1 MNTHTDTQE
10 KHLKYRA
17 NSFNPAASVID
28 AERRSA
34 EAVDR
39 NPEFFGAEDH
49 QHTIGAVK
57 HICQGF
63 FRIKGDIIVTH
74 RSGRSQ
80 PFTTVTVRHPQFP
93 NHLSHAE
100 KQRLYYQPLQDL
112 GVEIVVT
119 AGCNRVHR
127 IR

>member
-1 MNTHTDTQE
+1 MNTQTDTQE

-34 EAVDR
+34 AAVDR
-39 NPEFFGAEDH
+39 NPEFFGADQH
-49 QHTIGAVK
+49 QSTIQAVR
-57 HICQGF
+57 HICSGF
-63 FRIKGDIIVTH
+63 FRVKGDIIVTH

-100 KQRLYYQPLQDL
+100 KQRTYYQPLEDL

-119 AGCNRVHR
+119 AGNNRIHR